1 MEKYGEPLGAV
12 FYSVLYALS
21 ALSAQ
26 LMANGQQLM
35 AY

>member
-12 FYSVLYALS
+12 FYSALSALSTLS

-26 LMANGQQLM
+26 LMANG
-35 AY
+35 